1 MRMFQFITSALGLG
15 DTGKKAKINEKIR
28 KASEAMFTAKPQR
41 PRLKWLGSRGAPV
54 HRRQIMQP
62 IEQI

>member
-1 MRMFQFITSALGLG
+1 MFQFIILAPGFG
-15 DTGKKAKINEKIR
+15 EIGKKEKMNAKIR
-28 KASEAMFTAKPQR
+28 KATEATFSNSPQR